1 MHAHSEKGIV
11 ILTSELCEFQM
22 SEHSQ
27 ETLVMSKLVQL
38 LIPQLLQ
45 Y

>member
-1 MHAHSEKGIV
+1 MHAHREKGIV
-11 ILTSELCEFQM
+11 ISTSELCEFQM
-22 SEHSQ
+22 IEHSQ
-27 ETLVMSKLVQL
+27 EPLVMSKLVQL